1 MLDLWYKNAVVYC
14 LDVKTFMDANGDGI
28 GDFQGL
34 ADRLDHIE
42 ALGCTCLWL
51 LPFYPS
57 PNRDNGYDI
66 TDFYGVD
73 PRLGTLGDFVT
84 FIRAAH
90 DRGLR
95 VIVDLV
101 VNHTSIDHPWFQAA
115 RSDPA
120 SPYRAWYVWSETEPP
135 NKEEGVVFPGV
146 QEATWTYDEVAGAWY
161 MHRFYAHQAD
171 LNIGNPAVKAE
182 IEKIMGFWLQIG
194 VSGFRVDAVP
204 FLIEHRGLD
213 EDEAPDE
220 DPHRYLTEMRDFLS
234 WRKAEA
240 VLLAEANIEMEQVD
254 EYFGAEGDRMHLIFS
269 FMLNQNIYLAMARGD
284 VEPIRRTMANTP
296 AIPMKSQWASFLR
309 GHDELDLGRLSD
321 AEREECFAAFGPE
334 PTMQIYDRGIRR
346 RLAPMLGGDDRRLKL
361 AYSLMFSLPGTPTLW
376 YGEEI
381 GMGEDLSLEERNAV
395 RTPMQWADELNGG
408 FSTAPAEQ
416 LLRPVLKSGPFGYQ
430 KVNVAAQRDR
440 PDSLMDDLQRLIR
453 VRRACPEVGWGRC
466 TVLDVAEE
474 SVLALRYDW
483 ENGTLVIL
491 HNIADRPVEVT
502 IPADDL
508 TGLRPLFCNEH
519 DRSMRDAR
527 EPIAL
532 TPYGFRWLR
541 AHGER
546 R

>member
-1 MLDLWYKNAVVYC
+1 MLDLWYKNAVIYC
-14 LDVKTFMDANGDGI
+14 LDVKTFMDSKGDGV

-42 ALGCTCLWL
+42 ALGCTCVWL

-66 TDFYGVD
+66 TDFYGAD

-115 RSDPA
+115 RRDRA
-120 SPYRAWYVWSETEPP
+120 SPYRDWYVWSDEEPAD
-135 NKEEGVVFPGV
+135 KEEGVVFPGV
-146 QEATWTYDEVAGAWY
+146 QQATWTYDETAGAWY
-161 MHRFYAHQAD
+161 MHRFYKHQAD
-171 LNIGNPAVKAE
+171 LNIANPAVRAE
-182 IEKIMGFWLQIG
+182 IEKIMGFWLQLG

-204 FLIEHRGLD
+204 FLIEHRGL
-213 EDEAPDE
+213 EEQEKPKG
-220 DPHRYLTEMRDFLS
+220 DPHRYLTRMRDFLS

-240 VLLAEANIEMEQVD
+240 ILLAEANITMDEVD
-254 EYFGAEGDRMHLIFS
+254 DYFGAEGDRMHLIFH
-269 FMLNQNIYLAMARGD
+269 FMLNQNLYLALARED
-284 VEPIRRTMANTP
+284 AEPIRRTMAATP
-296 AIPMKSQWASFLR
+296 QIAFQSQWASFLR
-309 GHDELDLGRLSD
+309 GHDELDLGRLTD
-321 AEREECFAAFGPE
+321 AERQECFAAFGPE
-334 PTMQIYDRGIRR
+334 PTMQIYGRGIRR
-346 RLAPMLGGDDRRLKL
+346 RLAPMLHGDDRRLKL
-361 AYSLMFSLPGTPTLW
+361 AYSLMFALPGAPMLF

-381 GMGEDLSLEERNAV
+381 GMGEDLSLKERDAV
-395 RTPMQWADELNGG
+395 RTPMQWADEPNGG
-408 FSTAPAEQ
+408 FSKAPADR
-416 LLRPVLKSGPFGYQ
+416 LLRPVPETGPFNYRD
-430 KVNVAAQRDR
+430 VNVAAQRDR
-440 PDSLMDDLQRLIR
+440 PGSLMDDLQRLIR

-466 TVLDVAEE
+466 TVLDVGES
-474 SVLALRYDW
+474 SVLGLRYDW
-483 ENGTLVIL
+483 ERGTLVIL
-491 HNIADRPVEVT
+491 HNLAERPVEVV

-508 TGLRPLFCNEH
+508 TGLRPLFCNEQ
-519 DRSMRDAR
+519 DRTMRDAR

-532 TPYGFRWLR
+532 TAYGYRWLR